1 MRAETDAFVG
11 DLTKRAER
19 KDLKAAGVGEQG
31 AGPTDEAMQAAEP
44 ADGLVS
50 GAEIEV
56 IGVAE
61 NDFCAE
67 GFERVLGD
75 GLDGS
80 GGADGHEDG
89 GLDSAV
95 RQMEL
100 GATAAG
106 FSFRKNLEE

>member
-1 MRAETDAFVG
+1 
-11 DLTKRAER
+11 
-19 KDLKAAGVGEQG
+19 
-31 AGPTDEAMQAAEP
+31 MQAAE
-44 ADGLVS
+44 AANGLVS